1 MARVAPN
8 ADDSSPT
15 PKVLAART
23 SLGRVGRAEE
33 VAEAIAF
40 LLSRRASYI
49 TGAVLDVDGG
59 ETA

>member
-1 MARVAPN
+1 
-8 ADDSSPT
+8 
-15 PKVLAART
+15 
-23 SLGRVGRAEE
+23 
-33 VAEAIAF
+33 VAEAIGF